1 MNVSPIQTW
10 RIIHDLGI
18 VSKRPKLAL
27 EHGEE
32 YEEKRKTINNYKKL
46 SVAFLKKNT
55 TRV

>member
-1 MNVSPIQTW
+1 MNVSPMQTW

-18 VSKRPKLAL
+18 VTKRPKLAL

-32 YEEKRKTINNYKKL
+32 YEEKRKTINNYKKI